1 VNPQLIVDTRGLSC
15 PMPVIKTSDAL
26 KQLDSGALLE
36 VVSDDPAIELDL
48 PAWCKSNGHTIR
60 HREKRAG
67 AFRFIVEKGG
77 APGGESDGK

>member
-1 VNPQLIVDTRGLSC
+1 MNPQLIVDTRGLFC

-60 HREKRAG
+60 HREKHAG

-77 APGGESDGK
+77 APGGESEGK